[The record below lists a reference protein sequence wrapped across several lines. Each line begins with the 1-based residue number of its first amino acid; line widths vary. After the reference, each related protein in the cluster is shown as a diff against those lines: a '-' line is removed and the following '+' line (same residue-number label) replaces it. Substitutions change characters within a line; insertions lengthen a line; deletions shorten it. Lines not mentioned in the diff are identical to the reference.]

1 MLLHIKKNLKQVLNH
16 GLLLKKVHK
25 VNKFNQIDCLK
36 PYMDVNTD
44 LRKKAK
50 DDFGKDLFKLMNN
63 TVFGKKTMENLRR
76 HRDIKIITTGRWR
89 TYLVSEPNYHT
100 TKCSAE
106 HLLPKEMKKTQTLM
120 NKSVY
125 LGLLILE

>member
-1 MLLHIKKNLKQVLNH
+1 MKIGKVKKLVANLYKKTEYVITQKKNLKQVLNH

-44 LRKKAK
+44 LRNKAK

-63 TVFGKKTMENLRR
+63 TVFGKTMENLRR
-76 HRDIKIITTGRWR
+76 HRDIKIITTER
-89 TYLVSEPNYHT
+89 
-100 TKCSAE
+100 
-106 HLLPKEMKKTQTLM
+106 
-120 NKSVY
+120 
-125 LGLLILE
+125 

>member
-63 TVFGKKTMENLRR
+63 TVFGKTMENLRR
-76 HRDIKIITTGRWR
+76 HRDIKIITTERWR

-100 TKCSAE
+100 TKCSTE
-106 HLLPKEMKKTQTLM
+106 HLLPKEMKKKHRHLWI
-120 NKSVY
+120 N
-125 LGLLILE
+125 LFI